1 MRVWYRQIAI
11 GVVLSSLVLGYLVVP
26 VRAGEPTERV
36 RETVNAVLDVLADE
50 SFKAPGREPER
61 RAKLRQAVLQRFGFA
76 DMAQRALGPHWH
88 KRTPEEQ
95 REFVPLFT
103 DLLERSYLDKIEG
116 YGGDKRNIRYGKET
130 IDKDGYASVRTEIT
144 SARDQV
150 YEIEYRLSQRDGQW
164 QVYDVLIEGVS
175 LVNNYRTQFNKI
187 ILEQS
192 YAELVKQMKLKQEQ
206 EKAAIK
212 N

>member
-1 MRVWYRQIAI
+1 MRVWYRRIVI
-11 GVVLSSLVLGYLVVP
+11 WGVLSSLVLGYLAVP
-26 VRAGEPTERV
+26 VTAGEPTERV
-36 RETVNAVLDVLADE
+36 RETVNAVLDVLADP
-50 SFKAPGREPER
+50 SLKAPGRESER
-61 RAKLRQAVLQRFGFA
+61 RAKLRQAVLQRFGFEE
-76 DMAQRALGPHWH
+76 MAQRAMGQHWR

-95 REFVPLFT
+95 REFVALFT
-103 DLLERSYLDKIEG
+103 DLLERSYIDKIEG
-116 YGGDKRNIRYGKET
+116 YGGDKQNIRYSKET
-130 IDKDGYASVRTEIT
+130 IDKDGYASVRSEIT

-150 YEIEYRLSQRDGQW
+150 YEIEYRLFQRGGHW
-164 QVYDVLIEGVS
+164 QVYDVIIEGVS